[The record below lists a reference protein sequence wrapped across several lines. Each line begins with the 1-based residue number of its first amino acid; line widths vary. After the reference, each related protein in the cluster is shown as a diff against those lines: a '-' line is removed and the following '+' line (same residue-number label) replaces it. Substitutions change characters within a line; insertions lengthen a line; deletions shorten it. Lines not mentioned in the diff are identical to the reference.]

1 MNLLVRQK
9 KLKNKNSF
17 NDYVVINNFELFN
30 NLSDVILANRLDDVI
45 GKYKDKVYTRDLFTR
60 DQYKGIINNY
70 IFFYS
75 PFWRNNSQIERI
87 N

>member
-1 MNLLVRQK
+1 
-9 KLKNKNSF
+9 LKNKNSF

-60 DQYKGIINNY
+60 TKDMSKTL
-70 IFFYS
+70 IFFCLL
-75 PFWRNNSQIERI
+75 FII
-87 N
+87 FLL